1 MHQFINT
8 LQGVLC
14 SHLAS
19 TMQNLVKLHTTIT
32 KLQHF
37 KHLKIGKNL
46 HANMEGFRR
55 AGHILGLKFCS
66 TIIIPLNYHNYYDI
80 HFVGYNSMGNV

>member
-14 SHLAS
+14 GHLAS
-19 TMQNLVKLHTTIT
+19 TMQNLVKLYATIT

-37 KHLKIGKNL
+37 KHLKSGKNL
-46 HANMEGFRR
+46 YANMEGFHR
-55 AGHILGLKFCS
+55 AGHI
-66 TIIIPLNYHNYYDI
+66 YYW
-80 HFVGYNSMGNV
+80 YTL